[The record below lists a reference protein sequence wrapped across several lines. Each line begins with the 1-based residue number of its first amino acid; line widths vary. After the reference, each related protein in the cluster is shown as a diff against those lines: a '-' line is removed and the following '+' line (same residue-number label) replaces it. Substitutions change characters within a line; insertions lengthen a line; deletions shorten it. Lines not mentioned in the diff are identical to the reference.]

1 MDSKCS
7 LMKFCSRVLL
17 IPHVLIILCCSC
29 ALKENDY
36 LDDGTYTAV
45 KIIGLLARERRKNA
59 NTSLL
64 DLISNLRELEVVKE
78 IRMPSVDG
86 SLESAR
92 RIFELVESEIESE
105 CANNDD
111 WTIDQENLEGIRVT
125 TGDDGGYFMIR
136 KSLHDPIL
144 SLQIEAV
151 SPEAGNSLVVS
162 PLLSILEKDEICS
175 SLDFSKIEKF

>member
-1 MDSKCS
+1 
-7 LMKFCSRVLL
+7 
-17 IPHVLIILCCSC
+17 
-29 ALKENDY
+29 
-36 LDDGTYTAV
+36 
-45 KIIGLLARERRKNA
+45 
-59 NTSLL
+59 
-64 DLISNLRELEVVKE
+64 
-78 IRMPSVDG
+78 MPSVDG

-125 TGDDGGYFMIR
+125 TGNDGGYFMIR
-136 KSLHDPIL
+136 KSLHDPLL

-162 PLLSILEKDEICS
+162 PLLSILKKDEICS